1 MVVHQ
6 PGEWFDA
13 TLASVA
19 AQDYGNLRSLF
30 LVVGEPGD
38 IPDRIRDTVPNSF
51 VRAVAGNPGFGAT
64 ANEVLRLV
72 EGDNGFFCFL
82 HDDVVVDPSAI
93 RLLVE
98 ELYRS
103 NAGIVGPKLVEWDD
117 PDVLQHVGLGVDRL
131 GEIDR
136 LVEPGEVDQEQ
147 HDAVRDIFA
156 VPSACMLVRA
166 DLFRTIG
173 GFDPAIEYH
182 GDDVDLCWRAHLSGA
197 RVVVVPAARVRHRE
211 LLGDRRPDIQ
221 HTAQAARNRM
231 RSVVSLTGARRLLLI
246 VPQLVLVTLAE
257 VVAATLMGRFRQAGA
272 AITALGATLLRTP
285 AIITRRRQVAPLR
298 DVPDT
303 EVAGLQVRG
312 SARIST
318 FMRHRGARALDP
330 EATSERRWR
339 EAAGSAP
346 VIAWVSVVV
355 LFVIGSRELITG
367 GVPLF
372 GEILRFPD
380 SPADMLSSYMSG
392 WSGHGLGSTSGVP
405 TGVALLAVGSVGTLF
420 HMGLLHTIAVLGLVL
435 AGFLG
440 AYRLGSVFPTARAR
454 LTTLIVYAAVALPS
468 QLLSAGRW
476 NALVVYAATPWSLHI
491 LRRLAGIDTFAVAA
505 SDDADGST
513 RVAPRRELRLFA
525 QLALLS
531 AITVAFA
538 PAFLLVLAV
547 MGVVVAVATLIV
559 GSPFRAAAML
569 AAGSIAAAAA
579 AIVANLPWSATL
591 FGSEGWTSIVGPPPA
606 TARAL
611 GIGEILQFHL
621 GEGPLTVLTIL
632 LYLPVVVAPLVARS
646 WRFAWAVRAALLV
659 ATFATLAVLDDR
671 AALPFRLPEPGIML
685 VPVALGMA
693 IAAGSL
699 AAAFDADVLKG
710 SFGWRQPLGVVGAM
724 AVVVGLAPGVIA
736 VASGD
741 WQMPDRTLQ
750 SVYTEF
756 PTDPPEGDYRVLW
769 IGDPRVMPVAS
780 WTYQPGIAFA
790 ITDDGPLEIDEH
802 WSGQPSA
809 TEESVADALRQMS
822 SGVTLRGG
830 RLLAQYGIRYV
841 IVPVADGFNGTV
853 DAPIPPPAGLIDV
866 LDEQLDLASP
876 LTRPFNY
883 LYYENTAYAP
893 TRATLTDDGAA
904 ASALAGD
911 EASAAADLRG
921 STPFAVGAADQ
932 GPANG
937 DVAAGTL
944 HVAVP
949 YDERWTLSVD
959 DGGVSSRRAFG
970 ETLAFDVPTGG
981 AASLTY
987 DTALVRYLWLLF
999 EIVVWVGL
1007 AFAASRVRPSRLFAV
1022 RRRGSA
1028 LADTSTVVDLSA
1040 PIVEPAKAG
1049 PEPAAVPWTDGFDE
1063 GRPR

>member
-6 PGEWFDA
+6 PGEWFDEV
-13 TLASVA
+13 LAGLA
-19 AQDYGNLRSLF
+19 GQDYGNLRTLF
-30 LVVGEPGD
+30 LVVGDPGD
-38 IPDRIRDTVPNSF
+38 LPARIRDVVPNSF

-72 EGDNGFFCFL
+72 EGENGFFCFL
-82 HDDVVVDPSAI
+82 HDDVALDPTAI

-103 NAGIVGPKLVEWDD
+103 NAGIVGPKLVEWGDAT
-117 PDVLQHVGLGVDRL
+117 VLQHVGLGVDRL

-136 LVEPGEVDQEQ
+136 LVEAGEVDQEQ

-173 GFDPAIEYH
+173 GFDAAIEYH

-211 LLGDRRPDIQ
+211 ELTERRPDIQ

-231 RSVVSLTGARRLLLI
+231 RTVVSLTGARRLLWI
-246 VPQLVLVTLAE
+246 VPQLVLVTIAE
-257 VVAATLMGRFRQAGA
+257 VIAATVMGRFRQAGA
-272 AITALGATLLRTP
+272 AVTALGATVLRTP
-285 AIITRRRQVAPLR
+285 AIISRRRQVSPLR

-318 FMRHRGARALDP
+318 FMRHRGARSLDP

-346 VIAWVSVVV
+346 VIAWLAVVV
-355 LFVIGSRELITG
+355 LFVIGSREILTG

-372 GEILRFPD
+372 GEFIRFPE
-380 SPADMLSSYMSG
+380 SPADMLSSYTSG
-392 WSGHGLGSTSGVP
+392 WSGHGLGSTTAVP
-405 TGVALLAVGSVGTLF
+405 TGIVLLGLGSIATLF

-454 LTTLIVYAAVALPS
+454 LTTLVVYAAVALPS

-476 NALVVYAATPWSLHI
+476 SALVVYAATPWALHI
-491 LRRLAGIDTFAVAA
+491 GRRFAGIDTFATPPGV
-505 SDDADGST
+505 DVDG
-513 RVAPRRELRLFA
+513 VGALPARRELRLFA

-531 AITVAFA
+531 AVTVAFA
-538 PAFLLVLAV
+538 PAFLLVLVVLGVV
-547 MGVVVAVATLIV
+547 MAFATLVVGSPWRSAGMLALGPVAAAVVAV
-559 GSPFRAAAML
+559 
-569 AAGSIAAAAA
+569 
-579 AIVANLPWSATL
+579 VANLPWSASL

-611 GIGEILQFHL
+611 GIGEVLQFHV
-621 GEGPLTVLTIL
+621 GDGPLTVLTML

-659 ATFATLAVLDDR
+659 ATFATIAVLDDR
-671 AALPFRLPEPGIML
+671 AALPFRMPEPGVLL

-693 IAAGSL
+693 LAAGAL
-699 AAAFDADVLKG
+699 AAAFEADVLKG

-724 AVVVGLAPGVIA
+724 AVVVGLAPGVVA
-736 VASGD
+736 VAGGD

-756 PTDPPEGDYRVLW
+756 PTDPAEGDYRVLW

-802 WSGQPSA
+802 WSGQPSD
-809 TEESVADALRQMS
+809 TEEAVADALRQMA

-841 IVPVADGFNGTV
+841 VVPVADGFNGTV
-853 DAPIPPPAGLIDV
+853 EEPIPAPAGLIDV

-893 TRATLTDDGAA
+893 TRATLTDEGAA
-904 ASALAGD
+904 ASELAGD

-921 STPFAVGAADQ
+921 STPYAVGADDF

-937 DVAAGTL
+937 DVEAGTL

-949 YDERWTLSVD
+949 FDERWTLSVD
-959 DGGVSSRRAFG
+959 GDGVDARRAFG
-970 ETLAFDVPTGG
+970 ETLAYDVPSAGH
-981 AASLTY
+981 ASLTY
-987 DTALVRYLWLLF
+987 DTSIVRWLWLLF
-999 EIVVWVGL
+999 EAVLWLGL
-1007 AFAASRVRPSRLFAV
+1007 AFAASRIRPGRLLAR
-1022 RRRGSA
+1022 RRRGA
-1028 LADTSTVVDLSA
+1028 LQDTSTVADLSA
-1040 PIVEPAKAG
+1040 PILEPASSVAFPTADPLAG
-1049 PEPAAVPWTDGFDE
+1049 SAE
-1063 GRPR
+1063 GDDA